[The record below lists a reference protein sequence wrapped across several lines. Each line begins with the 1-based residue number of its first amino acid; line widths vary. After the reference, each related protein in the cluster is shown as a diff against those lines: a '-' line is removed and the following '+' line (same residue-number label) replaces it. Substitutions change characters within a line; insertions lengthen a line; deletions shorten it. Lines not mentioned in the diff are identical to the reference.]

1 LTGYIKIERAIFH
14 HPSLNKSNRQFCEV
28 TAFIWLL
35 TEASFKDRIFRIYE
49 QEIELKRGQL
59 CCSLTYMAEAWN
71 WEATKVRYFIDKL
84 RQHNSITS
92 HRPIGTPKH
101 IPNVLTICHYD
112 EYQHTP
118 NGTTISTTNS
128 KKQNKGKNT
137 LKNKLYRDNF
147 DIFWSKVNRKISK
160 GQSQKAYN
168 KLAEEWGS
176 KPEALAELYNK
187 HCSSVNEIQF
197 SQHPS
202 TWINAQGYLNQEITP
217 EPTSTEKTYKDY
229 VWFVQKGMRS
239 TRISDDM
246 VHRMRKEGLITE
258 EQFKA
263 W

>member
-1 LTGYIKIERAIFH
+1 
-14 HPSLNKSNRQFCEV
+14 
-28 TAFIWLL
+28 
-35 TEASFKDRIFRIYE
+35 
-49 QEIELKRGQL
+49 
-59 CCSLTYMAEAWN
+59 MAEAWN

-202 TWINAQGYLNQEITP
+202 TWINAEGYLNQEITP